1 MWQRIDFNI
10 LVSNT
15 DEFLLAATTQNLRRM
30 AKLLS
35 QPPPGNRIGTPADL
49 INKDHHLSRWWHTR
63 KITPCQLAGY
73 SQYRQPCTEFFN
85 RIDHKKT
92 FPEIPRRS
100 RL

>member
-35 QPPPGNRIGTPADL
+35 QPPPGNRIGTPA
-49 INKDHHLSRWWHTR
+49 
-63 KITPCQLAGY
+63 
-73 SQYRQPCTEFFN
+73 
-85 RIDHKKT
+85 
-92 FPEIPRRS
+92 
-100 RL
+100 